1 MSEIYHMDH
10 NTTCVRNEYE
20 RRISAILSQHNPA
33 KLTNVQTLLQKYAG
47 KEHSLYMRICS
58 KYSEPKMKK
67 FIPPPRENLEDDL
80 EVSEQRALEGALHE
94 REIERV
100 AGADGVDGASENEEQ
115 QLSMEDRVELLE
127 KKILEKDSKVEE
139 MHMLL
144 GAAKDHIA
152 MLEREQDEARGA
164 LSRANEQITS
174 KQSDLDLAEQTT
186 KELKLENSCMK
197 KKFVLLNKKL
207 KAPAI
212 LTSPFFH
219 TFTTK
224 QLYEQ
229 DKLLC
234 KLSIEIAD
242 VRAKIREKQE
252 EEKQCKICYDGKQT
266 VVLNPCGHA
275 YCLSCANQLTHCAF
289 CKQQKISVIT
299 TFH

>member
-1 MSEIYHMDH
+1 
-10 NTTCVRNEYE
+10 
-20 RRISAILSQHNPA
+20 
-33 KLTNVQTLLQKYAG
+33 
-47 KEHSLYMRICS
+47 
-58 KYSEPKMKK
+58 
-67 FIPPPRENLEDDL
+67 
-80 EVSEQRALEGALHE
+80 
-94 REIERV
+94 
-100 AGADGVDGASENEEQ
+100 
-115 QLSMEDRVELLE
+115 MEDRIELLE

-174 KQSDLDLAEQTT
+174 KQSDLDLAEQTI

-224 QLYEQ
+224 QL
-229 DKLLC
+229 
-234 KLSIEIAD
+234 
-242 VRAKIREKQE
+242 
-252 EEKQCKICYDGKQT
+252 
-266 VVLNPCGHA
+266 
-275 YCLSCANQLTHCAF
+275 
-289 CKQQKISVIT
+289 
-299 TFH
+299 